1 MPKRPSDMSQLDYLW
16 LNFGGYTVENQP
28 SEISSESVI
37 LTETAI
43 QELISHVNDKS
54 ISILEYKEGTDSD
67 ILIGKASNGTELTS
81 VKLPKEV
88 HVTDA
93 SIRNVT
99 QSDIDNGWNYPA
111 GSKALSIVFN
121 NSKELLLSLDLF
133 DTKGSE
139 SNTIITEVDEGV
151 ISSHLK
157 IDTGNNKVSVIN
169 LNTNSKGLSADIKLN
184 ENSDIELQK
193 DKNGLS
199 ARIPLGT
206 TGNYVKFEQMTL
218 DQYQLLEN
226 KVPGTIYFM
235 SDKPFLYLNNLK
247 YGIDLKPGYAPV
259 VAIEYDQEKMTLN
272 YRTTDGTVLQ
282 SINMG
287 PASET
292 FSGVMSSKTYQELQN
307 LRKELEAIENQCE
320 LSDEPDNLLT
330 RDENNK
336 LYCALT
342 WVEAT

>member
-1 MPKRPSDMSQLDYLW
+1 MSQLDYLW

-28 SEISSESVI
+28 SEIPSENVI
-37 LTETAI
+37 LTETAL
-43 QELISHVNDKS
+43 QELVSHINDKS
-54 ISILEYKEGTDSD
+54 VATLEYKEGTDSD

-81 VKLPKEV
+81 VNLPKEI

-99 QSDIDNGWNYPA
+99 QADIDNGCTYPA
-111 GSKALSIVFN
+111 GTKVLSIVFN
-121 NSKELLLSLDLF
+121 NEREILLSLDLF

-157 IDTGNNKVSVIN
+157 IDAGNNQVSTIN
-169 LNTNSKGLSADIKLN
+169 LNTNNKGLSADIKLD
-184 ENSDIELQK
+184 ETSDVELQK
-193 DKNGLS
+193 GKKGLS

-206 TGNYVKFEQMTL
+206 TGMYVNFEQMTL

-235 SDKPFLYLNNLK
+235 SDRPFLYLNDLK

-259 VAIEYDQEKMTLN
+259 VTIEYDQEKMTLN

-307 LRKELEAIENQCE
+307 LRKEIESIENQCE
-320 LSDEPDNLLT
+320 LSEEPDNLLT

-342 WVEAT
+342 WVEAN

>member
-28 SEISSESVI
+28 SEIPSENVV
-37 LTETAI
+37 LTETAL
-43 QELISHVNDKS
+43 QELVSHINDKS
-54 ISILEYKEGTDSD
+54 VATLEYKEGTDSD

-81 VKLPKEV
+81 VNLPKEI

-99 QSDIDNGWNYPA
+99 QTDIDNGCTYPA
-111 GSKALSIVFN
+111 GTKVLSIVFN
-121 NSKELLLSLDLF
+121 NEREILLSLDLF

-139 SNTIITEVDEGV
+139 SNTIITEVDGGV

-157 IDTGNNKVSVIN
+157 IDAGNNQVSTIN
-169 LNTNSKGLSADIKLN
+169 LNTNNKGLSADIKLD
-184 ENSDIELQK
+184 ETSDVELQK
-193 DKNGLS
+193 GKKGLS

-206 TGNYVKFEQMTL
+206 TGMYVNFEQMTL

-235 SDKPFLYLNNLK
+235 SDRPFLYLNDLK

-307 LRKELEAIENQCE
+307 LRKEIESIENQCG
-320 LSDEPDNLLT
+320 LSEEPDNLLT

-342 WVEAT
+342 WVEAN